1 MSTSATVTTSFETSS
16 SSSCWTS
23 LAHLEWLCCSMGN
36 LWGRIE
42 STSAWGVWWLARHA
56 IYVGLTI
63 ILVALVPTAI
73 LYVSVIFLVA
83 HVYKFGRFAVLAAHE
98 EKQKLTTRQAKAIQS
113 NGALDVEQGK
123 ATDDVDRIEEDA
135 SEP

>member
-42 STSAWGVWWLARHA
+42 STSAWGLWWLARHA

-63 ILVALVPTAI
+63 VLVALVPTAI

-83 HVYKFGRFAVLAAHE
+83 HVYKFARFAVQAAHE
-98 EKQKLTTRQAKAIQS
+98 EKLKRTRRQAKANQS
-113 NGALDVEQGK
+113 NGALDVEQGQ
-123 ATDDVDRIEEDA
+123 ATEDVDSNPKDA